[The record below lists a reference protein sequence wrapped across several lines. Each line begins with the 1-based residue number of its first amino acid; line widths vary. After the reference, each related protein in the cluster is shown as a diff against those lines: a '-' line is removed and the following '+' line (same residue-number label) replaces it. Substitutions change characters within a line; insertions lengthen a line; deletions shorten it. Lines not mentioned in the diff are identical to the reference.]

1 MTALAML
8 AVATLASVALSPP
21 PLPRTWGFN
30 YDRTY
35 PVTTAGGEGDSCQM
49 NLADIM
55 ALPGDSA
62 MQTAV
67 DKHLHADFAAMKSMG
82 GTAVRL
88 YASLD
93 SILTSPTA
101 VNATALAAL
110 AHIVDVA
117 AAEGLLVDLTGE
129 SVPERFH
136 SGSPRNLNVT
146 CGAGANV
153 MRNPPGGPE
162 PNPGYWP
169 FPKWLAQATDPEL
182 RAAQKTFW
190 AACATQF
197 KGSATIL
204 DFVRAVS
211 V

>member
-1 MTALAML
+1 MAGHHRRAPPRHATEFHLTRRVSPAAADFGHLLTDRRPSRADFGIAALAML
-8 AVATLASVALSPP
+8 AVATLASVAVSPP
-21 PLPRTWGFN
+21 PLPKTWGFN

-55 ALPGDSA
+55 ALPGDGA
-62 MQTAV
+62 MQAAV

-129 SVPERFH
+129 SVSPTAFIQTHRIISTQRVEQER
-136 SGSPRNLNVT
+136 T
-146 CGAGANV
+146 
-153 MRNPPGGPE
+153 
-162 PNPGYWP
+162 
-169 FPKWLAQATDPEL
+169 
-182 RAAQKTFW
+182 
-190 AACATQF
+190 
-197 KGSATIL
+197 
-204 DFVRAVS
+204 
-211 V
+211 